1 MDNLEAIPIYD
12 LAISARVGWQAHSLS
27 NAGNNG
33 SNRTMPRR
41 QLLADGTVTD
51 ACSGEIVKHHHA
63 VLTAE
68 YLTALGTPL
77 CPACA
82 VRDGRRAAALIEHP
96 DYKELTMTRIL
107 QECGLCDI
115 HGFLVTAKNAG
126 TKDNAEDR
134 QRLAKNSV
142 VDFAYTLALPGQ
154 FAESDQLNTRSGDA
168 KEGQMLMKKSVR
180 SGEYAISMR
189 YSGVAIGVDSYHWQV
204 VVRDPAERLR
214 RHQSVLLALR
224 DWILSPD
231 GAMTATLLP
240 HLTGLQGAIVV
251 KPSVGRA
258 PLCSALMGQFVE
270 QLAAMAGPN
279 CIILPFDSPAVFYA
293 AMERLIMHSYPCLPA
308 PQPVQERKPS
318 SLTPAGIPA

>member
-1 MDNLEAIPIYD
+1 MDNPEAIPIYD

-27 NAGNNG
+27 NAGTNG

-82 VRDGRRAAALIEHP
+82 TRDGRRAAALVEHP
-96 DYKELTMTRIL
+96 DYKGLTMTRIL
-107 QECGLCDI
+107 HGCGLCDI
-115 HGFLVTAKNAG
+115 HGFLITAKNAG
-126 TKDNAEDR
+126 TKNNTEDR
-134 QRLAKNSV
+134 ERLAKNSV

-154 FAESDQLNTRSGDA
+154 FAESDQLNTRSGTA

-180 SGEYAISMR
+180 SGEYAIGMR
-189 YSGVAIGVDSYHWQV
+189 YSGVAIGVDTYHWQLLV
-204 VVRDPAERLR
+204 TDPVERLR
-214 RHQSVLLALR
+214 RHQSVLFALR

-251 KPSVGRA
+251 KTSVGRA
-258 PLCSALMGQFVE
+258 PLYSALMDQFVP
-270 QLAAMAGPN
+270 QLTAMAGPS

-293 AMERLIMHSYPCLPA
+293 AMERLITRSYPCLPA
-308 PQPVQERKPS
+308 PQPLQGREPTD
-318 SLTPAGIPA
+318 LTTAGTPA